1 MNPFFSEPNYLLSHS
16 FNRVRSSRKVILSGA
31 RSVGLLGIKGLV
43 SWGRVATDGEGIALF
58 LRAQDFSNSN

>member
-43 SWGRVATDGEGIALF
+43 SWGRVATDGEGVAHF
-58 LRAQDFSNSN
+58 YAQRVFSKLN